1 MEASNKNYGFD
12 KIKLNHRV
20 YLEDVDFSKFGDEE
34 YFKNVFKRGQIS
46 KNAYYN
52 YFEGKRLP
60 YIGSFENIEISL
72 YFAPIYGNKFNVDEE
87 IEESEEFDNYDE
99 LDNSLYSGEKVIPNL
114 YLIIQFSSKI
124 LDPKVLL
131 YDFEEVI
138 KKLNEYKNDIF
149 MKNQELYDILSF
161 NFTRVD
167 PAVDVKIDFD
177 FSTLEDFSDN
187 FYIPYMKVFRKYIN
201 KDNGKLETILRG
213 SKKKSLVIYNKTVE
227 LKDVQDIEIDKNI
240 VRLELQIKKISG
252 IEEFENIRTFGAFLN
267 HKDYILNVFKSYLKD
282 LYTLNEF
289 NIARTYEGQ
298 DNCLRFIETNKRK
311 AIKRFRKDS
320 KDNFGILRKNVENEF
335 GERENKIW
343 KEQNINSNE
352 FRKLKTNY
360 NIPTHKEPKNRGYK
374 QYFEKDERLKYKLK
388 KLFL

>member
-34 YFKNVFKRGQIS
+34 YFKNVFKNGYIS
-46 KNAYYN
+46 KSAYN
-52 YFEGKRLP
+52 KFLANKRLT
-60 YIGSFENIEISL
+60 YMGEHENIEIAL
-72 YFAPIYGNKFNVDEE
+72 YFAPIYGNSFAVDIEE
-87 IEESEEFDNYDE
+87 IEEFENYDE
-99 LDNSLYSGEKVIPNL
+99 LNEGLSQKDKKVYPNL
-114 YLIIQFSSKI
+114 YLTFQFSSKI
-124 LDPKVLL
+124 IDPKILL

-138 KKLNEYKNDIF
+138 IKLNDYKNAII
-149 MKNQELYDILSF
+149 KNNKEYYDILSF
-161 NFTRVD
+161 NISRID
-167 PAVDVKIDFD
+167 SAVDVKIDFD
-177 FSTLEDFSDN
+177 FSTLEAFSDN
-187 FYIPYMKVFRKYIN
+187 FYVPYMKVCRKYIN
-201 KDNGKLETILRG
+201 KDNGNLETILRG
-213 SKKKSLVIYNKTVE
+213 SKKSSLVIYNKTVE
-227 LKDVQDIEIDKNI
+227 LKEVQNIDINKNI
-240 VRLELQIKKISG
+240 VRLEWQIKKMSEF
-252 IEEFENIRTFGAFLN
+252 EEFENIRTFGAFLN

-360 NIPTHKEPKNRGYK
+360 NLPTHKEPKNRGYK

>member
-34 YFKNVFKRGQIS
+34 YFKNVFKNGYIS
-46 KNAYYN
+46 KSAYN
-52 YFEGKRLP
+52 KFLANKRLT
-60 YIGSFENIEISL
+60 YMGEHENIEIAL
-72 YFAPIYGNKFNVDEE
+72 YFAPIYGNSFAVDIEE
-87 IEESEEFDNYDE
+87 IEEFENYDE
-99 LDNSLYSGEKVIPNL
+99 LNEGLSQKDKKVYPNL
-114 YLIIQFSSKI
+114 YLTFQFSSKI
-124 LDPKVLL
+124 IDPKILL

-138 KKLNEYKNDIF
+138 IKLNDYKNAII
-149 MKNQELYDILSF
+149 KNNKEYYDILSF
-161 NFTRVD
+161 NISRID
-167 PAVDVKIDFD
+167 SAVDVKIDFD
-177 FSTLEDFSDN
+177 FSTLEAFSDN
-187 FYIPYMKVFRKYIN
+187 FYVPYMKVCRKYIN
-201 KDNGKLETILRG
+201 KDNGNLETILRG
-213 SKKKSLVIYNKTVE
+213 SKKSSLVIYNKTVE
-227 LKDVQDIEIDKNI
+227 LKEVQNIDINKNI
-240 VRLELQIKKISG
+240 VRLEWQIKKMSEF
-252 IEEFENIRTFGAFLN
+252 EEFENIRTFGAFLN

-343 KEQNINSNE
+343 KEQNINSFE

-360 NIPTHKEPKNRGYK
+360 NLPTHKEPKNRGYK